1 MWITMKR
8 IWIYSLVLL
17 ALLPAAGC
25 NKWLDVLPENQQVT
39 DLYWQD
45 KEEAEAVLGAA
56 YVRFRGT
63 LQHQLIWGEARGNG
77 LALLGSVP
85 ASIFRLKQFE
95 ILPNNEWAQWSG
107 FYEVINYAN
116 MVIKYAPEVV
126 ARDPSFSQPV
136 MQSLLSEAYFLRG
149 LCYFILV
156 RNFRE
161 VPLITEPY
169 MNDLY
174 TFDVAKSAEAEIY
187 QQIITDLETAIPAS
201 KEVWPQVWENKGR
214 ATKWAIYAL
223 LADVYLWTEQYE
235 QAIAACDRVLQSGWV
250 GLIDGVVNNRNHWF
264 TMFSEGNSNESIF
277 ELQFDFVRQQTNDM
291 TQWFGTGPYTWIISP
306 LMVEQFNL
314 SAEDIRG
321 NGASYNSTTFRLWK
335 YLGAEANTTVPR
347 PNNDQNWI
355 LYRMADIYLMKAE
368 ALIMLGESHYAEAL
382 TLVNRI
388 RQRAGISVPLGV
400 GSSELEMLDI
410 VLNER
415 ALEFLGEGKRWYD
428 ILRVAKR
435 NQYQYKEYLIS
446 QVLLGVQGGSAPV
459 IRSKLLNENS
469 HYLPIHI
476 DELLSN
482 RLLEQNPYYDNVN

>member
-1 MWITMKR
+1 MKR
-8 IWIYSLVLL
+8 IWIYSMVLL

-63 LQHQLIWGEARGNG
+63 LQRQLIWGEARGNG

-95 ILPNNEWAQWSG
+95 ILPENEWAQWSS

-126 ARDPSFSQPV
+126 VRDPSFSQPV

-187 QQIITDLETAIPAS
+187 QQIISDLETAIPAS

-235 QAIAACDRVLQSGWV
+235 QAIAACDQVLQSGWV
-250 GLIDGVVNNRNHWF
+250 GLLDGMVNNRNQWF
-264 TMFSEGNSNESIF
+264 TIFSEGNSNESIF
-277 ELQFDFVRQQTNDM
+277 ELQFDFARQQTNEM
-291 TQWFGTGPYTWIISP
+291 TQWFSTGSYTWIISP
-306 LMVEQFNL
+306 LMVERFDL

-321 NGASYNSTTFRLWK
+321 DGASYNAGTFRLWK

-368 ALIMLGESHYAEAL
+368 ALIMLGESNYAEAL

-388 RQRAGISVPLGV
+388 RQRAGISVPVGL

-476 DELLSN
+476 NELLSN
-482 RLLEQNPYYDNVN
+482 RLLKQNPYYDNVN